1 VQQQSP
7 SAQPAGMKTSAKWLF
22 TAISV
27 VMATVGTLA
36 IVTEVHTAST
46 RLHGIVTVLGE
57 DAVWAG
63 QTGLLL
69 AVLPLLV
76 WLPAHWVGWAGAIWW
91 LVLMAWIFGPMFLR

>member
-1 VQQQSP
+1 
-7 SAQPAGMKTSAKWLF
+7 MKTSVKWLF
-22 TAISV
+22 TAIAV

-46 RLHGIVTVLGE
+46 RFHGIVTVFGE

-69 AVLPLLV
+69 AALPLLV
-76 WLPAHWVGWAGAIWW
+76 WLPARWVGWAGAVWW